1 MNFFPTCRKDDII
14 AVFYIL
20 MEQLNNGNP
29 IGKPEDL
36 AKLNENVTDL
46 DL

>member
-1 MNFFPTCRKDDII
+1 MNFFPTSRKDDII

-29 IGKPEDL
+29 IGEPKDL
-36 AKLNENVTDL
+36 AKLNENEDDL
-46 DL
+46 EL